1 MTTNVLILKHS
12 NEISILSFTS
22 FLDDVQSHTEEA
34 DRGEVSHMSEL
45 VLWSIYPACC
55 GSQRE
60 QNLTSGSDL
69 QHVSA

>member
-1 MTTNVLILKHS
+1 MTPNALILKHS
-12 NEISILSFTS
+12 NEISILSFNS
-22 FLDDVQSHTEEA
+22 FLDSVQSHTEEA
-34 DRGEVSHMSEL
+34 DREVSHMSEL
-45 VLWSIYPACC
+45 VPWSIYPACC